1 LYIFIVLLIFIFL
14 GFPIAFA
21 IGIAAM
27 SYLLLTNNLANLI
40 VIPQVMFTSLDVF
53 PFLAIPGFILA
64 GELMTETKITN
75 ILVEFSKKL
84 VGFFPGGLAH
94 VNILASIFFAGISG
108 SSLAD
113 AAALGPLEIPMM
125 IKGGYSKEFSAAVT
139 AASSVIGPIIPPSIS
154 IVIYALIAGNVSI
167 GAMFLAGYLPGILL
181 GIALMIYCYIYAR
194 IKNVGISE
202 KANAK
207 KIIHYLKTA
216 LVPLGMPII
225 IMGGILGGIFTAT
238 EASVAAVFYALI
250 VGFFILKTLKMSDL
264 PRIFY
269 KAGITSS
276 VASIM
281 VAMAKGLAYFLT
293 EQEVIQKISL
303 TVMNYCSTKE
313 IFLLSVVFIFLLTG
327 CFFDVASGMIIT
339 VPILLP
345 IAMEFGIDPIHFG
358 IITTLGLSMSV
369 ITPPV
374 GPGLF
379 ICSKLAD
386 VSFGILS
393 KEIMPFIIIETIVLF
408 TVVYWQNFVMFLPRL
423 FGFV

>member
-1 LYIFIVLLIFIFL
+1 MFL

-21 IGIAAM
+21 IGITAM
-27 SYLLLTNNLANLI
+27 FYLFLTNNLANLI

-75 ILVEFSKKL
+75 ILVEFSKKI
-84 VGFFPGGLAH
+84 VGFIPGGLAH

-113 AAALGPLEIPMM
+113 AAGLGALEIPMM
-125 IKGGYSKEFSAAVT
+125 VEGGYTKKFSAAVT

-154 IVIYALIAGNVSI
+154 MVIYALIAGNVSI
-167 GAMFLAGYLPGILL
+167 GAMFLAGYFPGIVL
-181 GIALMIYCYIYAR
+181 GIILIIYCYIYAK
-194 IKNVGISE
+194 IKNIAISE
-202 KANAK
+202 KADIK
-207 KIIHYLKTA
+207 RIIHYFKIA
-216 LVPLGMPII
+216 LIPLGMPMI

-238 EASVAAVFYALI
+238 EASVVAIFYALI
-250 VGFFILKTLKMSDL
+250 VGFFILKTLKLSDL
-264 PRIFY
+264 PRILR

-293 EQEVIQKISL
+293 EQEVIQKISI
-303 TVMNYCSTKE
+303 TIMNYCSTKE
-313 IFLLSVVFIFLLTG
+313 IFLLIIIFIFILTG
-327 CFFDVASGMIIT
+327 CFFDVASGMIIL

-345 IAMEFGIDPIHFG
+345 IAMEFGIHPLHFG
-358 IITTLGLSMSV
+358 IMTTLGLSISV

-374 GPGLF
+374 GPALF
-379 ICSKLAD
+379 ICAKLAD
-386 VSFGILS
+386 VSFDILS
-393 KEIMPFIIIETIVLF
+393 REILPFIFMEAIVLF
-408 TVVYWQNFVMFLPRL
+408 IVVYWQDFVLFLPRL
-423 FGFV
+423 FGFA